1 MDLHTRWHSVDI
13 IQMSL
18 QFEGGSLALASS
30 VTMPSHYGKD
40 AGKVLWP
47 FGYSSPQAGWTPV
60 VSVSCVS
67 LLASVRGGV
76 WVERLQSDLVYLV
89 LQSQSLRNDLQCC

>member
-1 MDLHTRWHSVDI
+1 MYLHTRWHSIDI

-60 VSVSCVS
+60 VSM
-67 LLASVRGGV
+67 LAVFPCWPLSEVVFG
-76 WVERLQSDLVYLV
+76 
-89 LQSQSLRNDLQCC
+89 